1 MQKYKSNITTTSGAA
16 VRGVPVLVIDEDGNN
31 AALFLDRAG
40 TVTAPNPLTTG
51 ADGTFYFYAINGRYS
66 LRTTVDGVT
75 ITDDDVVLMM
85 DPEEITVAGP
95 IAEAVAAAQAAATA
109 AEFAVEDSGIPELV
123 SAAQNAV
130 VDANAALAQAI
141 ASSNSAALSK
151 TDADAARDAAVTAK
165 MAAEA
170 ALDSF
175 DDRYLGAKAVAPTVD
190 NDGAALL
197 IGALYWDTA
206 LPGMRSWNGS
216 AWVTLQAATAAAI
229 SNTPAGSIAATTV
242 QSAIDELDAEKAPLS
257 SPALT
262 GTPTAPT
269 AAPGTNTTQ
278 LATTEY
284 ARAAAIAFGGIKAYA
299 THAEASIAAALL
311 PDGADAEVSQD
322 ETRAGAR
329 TRYKV
334 QAGAL
339 VFVVNLDQL
348 RVDLDGAD
356 ATKGSSLV
364 KHLQQDV
371 GSVAMPMRA
380 FVSSFQ
386 GGLGDYSVDGHLLLF
401 CGDSTTEQEGAVGY
415 GFDQMTRLRA
425 PGEKLEKI
433 LGTINFGGSG
443 HQISSWVNGPLGP
456 LPAYSASNLGAGNN
470 DYYGHKPTGATTLA
484 TQLAWRAGKAK
495 RVTWS
500 ICYGINDCILN
511 ASVGNL
517 SQSAISDFIESYL
530 HAAITRIK
538 AAYPQD
544 RIVLQ
549 TPNPMTA
556 RPYNSGA
563 GFPSAV
569 AYPSFGADA
578 TDDQMLVEKWNQG
591 IYGAYIA
598 AKNKHPGTLLFDTWA
613 AVFGK
618 SDTALLA
625 ASQIPFLGDLVH
637 PSQAGYVARARA
649 RVALLCGDF
658 IASPQRR
665 AEADAR
671 AKALGVNPWDVYPG
685 YFRGNPRYKLLAEGT
700 FTGASSNFVDLG
712 IPFTQWRQQVAGPC
726 YIVVGDRVAQYFATY
741 NPTASGNY
749 TRLLSVAPSAA
760 LQAAISGQ
768 TLHVYGDSIV
778 KWVADDPYVDGLAV
792 ASKEY
797 IDLGKI
803 VSAGVGFID
812 FTIPKI
818 PGRIS
823 SKFLTGI
830 SNATL
835 VVGGTVNAT
844 LSLAMADITRSG
856 TTSQRSVRILVEGS
870 YASYAGQPA
879 ALTFADDKPSPK
891 AFEYLPKVVAY
902 VPHAVGNKGFVFCPM
917 RLVDGATLGVSMITP
932 LASTVEVEVYELKY
946 PNRTL
951 LGTIA
956 VAANASGANL
966 PSGNPTSVGAGVG
979 YEFVIT
985 STTTTTAP
993 ILCTVTPN

>member
-16 VRGVPVLVIDEDGNN
+16 VRNVPVHVLKEDG
-31 AALFLDRAG
+31 APASLFLDRDG
-40 TVTAPNPLTTG
+40 TVPAPNPLTTG
-51 ADGTFYFYAINGRYS
+51 ADGTFYFYAENGRYS

-75 ITDDDVVLMM
+75 ITDEDVVLLM
-85 DPEEITVAGP
+85 DVEEIAFAGP
-95 IAEAVAAAQAAATA
+95 IADAVQAAESAADRAETAVAG
-109 AEFAVEDSGIPELV
+109 SGIPELV

-130 VDANAALAQAI
+130 VDANAALISANA
-141 ASSNSAALSK
+141 AATSADLALTNAVAAKDAADLSASAA
-151 TDADAARDAAVTAK
+151 
-165 MAAEA
+165 
-170 ALDSF
+170 
-175 DDRYLGAKAVAPTVD
+175 
-190 NDGAALL
+190 N
-197 IGALYWDTA
+197 
-206 LPGMRSWNGS
+206 
-216 AWVTLQAATAAAI
+216 TAAA
-229 SNTPAGSIAATTV
+229 NAALAAD
-242 QSAIDELDAEKAPLS
+242 SASLNYK
-257 SPALT
+257 
-262 GTPTAPT
+262 TAIRAFET
-269 AAPGTNTTQ
+269 
-278 LATTEY
+278 Y
-284 ARAAAIAFGGIKAYA
+284 AAAN
-299 THAEASIAAALL
+299 AAVGSL

-371 GSVAMPMRA
+371 GSVAMPMSA
-380 FVSSFQ
+380 FVSSVQ

-401 CGDSTTEQEGAVGY
+401 CGDSTTEQDGAEGY
-415 GFDQMTRLRA
+415 GFDRMTKLRV

-443 HQISSWVNGPLGP
+443 NQISSWVNGPLGP
-456 LPAYSASNLGAGNN
+456 LPAYSASNMGVGNN
-470 DYYGHKPTGATTLA
+470 DYYGHKTTGATTLA

-517 SQSAISDFIESYL
+517 SQEAISDFIESYL

-569 AYPSFGADA
+569 AYPSFGTDDA
-578 TDDQMLVEKWNQG
+578 SDQMLVEKWNQG

-613 AVFGK
+613 TVFGK

-625 ASQIPFLGDLVH
+625 KSQIPFLGDLVH

-671 AKALGVNPWDVYPG
+671 ATALGVNPWDVYPG

-700 FTGASSNFVDLG
+700 FTGAGSNFVDLG
-712 IPFTQWRQQVAGPC
+712 IPFTQWQQQVAGPC

-741 NPTASGNY
+741 NPTASGNNI
-749 TRLLSVAPSAA
+749 RLLSVAPSAA

-778 KWVADDPYVDGLAV
+778 KWVADDTYVNGLAV

-803 VSAGVGFID
+803 GSAGEGFID
-812 FTIPKI
+812 FTIPNI

-830 SNATL
+830 NNATL

-844 LSLAMADITRSG
+844 LSLATANITRNG
-856 TTSQRSVRILVEGS
+856 TTSQRGVRILVGGN

-891 AFEYLPKVVAY
+891 AFEYLPKGVAY

-932 LASTVEVEVYELKY
+932 LASEVTVEVYELKF

-966 PSGNPTSVGAGVG
+966 PSGNPTYVGAGVG
-979 YEFVIT
+979 YEFIIT